1 MQPIALHN
9 KGSQGQAKPLS
20 ETEARELRRRYQ
32 QLGLAVGMLVSGTAN
47 TLTCKAAFST
57 SSLGHIF
64 NHPFVQAGA
73 MFSGEISCMLY
84 YVADCYIRGKRIHR
98 LPLRVFAS
106 FALPAW
112 CDIIGTS
119 TMYAGLTMTN
129 ASTYQ
134 MLRGSVVIFTGVMSR
149 VLLRRATR
157 PWQWC
162 GMSLV
167 FAGAL
172 VVGSTSVLQPDE
184 SQAAAGAGSNPLL
197 GDVLVVGS
205 QLFAA
210 LQMVLEETF
219 VTGHNM
225 PALQAVGCEGIW
237 GMAGLLCVLAVLQQT
252 GGATGVPIEDSVDAF
267 SQICSSPV
275 LVALLASN
283 AFSIAFFNFF
293 GISITKTSSAAYRVV
308 RHACFAR
315 AVTAPSPAS
324 APRLH
329 PPRPYLSAQVLDS
342 SRTGLVWLF
351 GIATGAERFH
361 LLQVRRHSASLDL
374 TTRKST
380 DPVADPLTRP
390 LPHASPSDRW
400 FHRHVHGHDYV
411 QRDAA
416 HAVLSISGCR

>member
-1 MQPIALHN
+1 MQPIAHHN
-9 KGSQGQAKPLS
+9 HSSLAKPLS

-32 QLGLAVGMLVSGTAN
+32 QLGLALGMLISGTAN

-57 SSLGHIF
+57 SSQGHVF

-84 YVADCYIRGKRIHR
+84 YLADSYFRGKRIHR
-98 LPLRVFAS
+98 LPIRVFAS

-112 CDIIGTS
+112 CDIVGTS

-134 MLRGSVVIFTGVMSR
+134 MLRGSVVIFTGVLSR
-149 VLLRRATR
+149 VFLRRATR

-167 FAGAL
+167 FTGAM
-172 VVGSTSVLQPDE
+172 VVGSTSVLEPDT
-184 SQAAAGAGSNPLL
+184 SQAAASAGSNPLL
-197 GDVLVVGS
+197 GDILVVGS

-219 VTGHNM
+219 VTGHNI

-252 GGATGVPIEDSVDAF
+252 GGPNGVPIEDSVDAF
-267 SQICSSPV
+267 SQMCHSPV
-275 LVALLASN
+275 LLALLASN

-308 RHACFAR
+308 RHARLHASP
-315 AVTAPSPAS
+315 APSPAS
-324 APRLH
+324 APRSI
-329 PPRPYLSAQVLDS
+329 RPAWSSAQVLDS
-342 SRTGLVWLF
+342 LRTGLVWLF

-361 LLQVRRHSASLDL
+361 LLQVRPPHYQPEIHRTEPS
-374 TTRKST
+374 
-380 DPVADPLTRP
+380 DPATVPLIRP
-390 LPHASPSDRW
+390 LPPATPSDCW
-400 FHRHVHGHDYV
+400 FHRHVHGHDHV
-411 QRDAA
+411 Q
-416 HAVLSISGCR
+416 